1 MRPSPSVYLKVS
13 RNMHMVQYKKK
24 DSVEHMRYFE
34 DFHIGDTFDLDPLT
48 VTAEEI
54 IAFANQFDPQYFHID
69 PQRAKD
75 SIFGGLVASG
85 WHAGALF
92 MRMFFDEV
100 LSKTESI
107 GSPGLDQIRWLQPV
121 RPNDTLHA
129 RFTINDARV
138 SKSRPRIGNLRSSG
152 ERLNQHNEL
161 LT

>member
-1 MRPSPSVYLKVS
+1 M
-13 RNMHMVQYKKK
+13 N
-24 DSVEHMRYFE
+24 YFE
-34 DFHIGDTFDLDPLT
+34 DFHIGDTFDLGPLT

-75 SIFGGLVASG
+75 SIFGGWVASA

-100 LSKTESI
+100 LSKTNSI

-121 RPNDTLHA
+121 RPNDTLHG
-129 RFTINDARV
+129 RFTIIDARV
-138 SKSRPRIGNLRSSG
+138 SKSRPTIGILRSNG
-152 ERLNQHNEL
+152 ELFNQHNEL
-161 LT
+161 LMTVIGIHFVGRRSGEPV